1 MNMKNKITYKDSFFK
16 NLNKLTGI
24 PISKIK
30 NYAKENNPFNIL
42 EHPMV
47 VDPSEKQLEKI
58 GMLNEFMESY
68 NVLRMNEEESKI
80 KFQSPTD
87 SGEYF
92 LAILGGKRDKER
104 FMVAFLDTKN
114 RIIETKVVSEGSIAM
129 SVVYPREILKMAL
142 ANDCKN
148 IILSHNHPSGS
159 IYPSQEDRSIT
170 QRIVD
175 IFHPLNI
182 KVLDHIIVGGGRYSS
197 MANDGNL
204 MDDSVNRAN
213 YEPFNFTEENKLK
226 EENDFEEDDELE
238 M

>member
-1 MNMKNKITYKDSFFK
+1 MKNKITYKDSFFK

-68 NVLRMNEEESKI
+68 NVLRMNEEECKI

-182 KVLDHIIVGGGRYSS
+182 KVLDYIIVGGGRYSS

-204 MDDSVNRAN
+204 MDDSVDRAN
-213 YEPFNFTEENKLK
+213 YEPFNFIEENKLK
-226 EENDFEEDDELE
+226 EENDFEEDDDLE